1 MTSFP
6 EVNCHVCFAFPH
18 RFQCNICAKT
28 LLCNHQGKK
37 DVLDDL
43 ETTGHKSRT
52 KASQS
57 ETKINFCATSN
68 DSLLG
73 KEKSVEGTMSVLTA
87 TKNIPLAFCDKLPPA
102 IYQSFSDSPTA
113 CKYRSQATKA
123 TCMLNGAVAQYLL
136 TSLMDAIKVQ
146 PFSISTDRSNNTRL
160 DKMNLMIIRIF
171 DINLGR
177 VVNGFLSM
185 CIANGAS
192 TEIIYNAMDA
202 ILPKLLDSAEP
213 WMHCTSVGVDNT
225 STDISI

>member
-73 KEKSVEGTMSVLTA
+73 KAKSVEGTISALTA
-87 TKNIPLAFCDKLPPA
+87 TKNIPMAFCDKLPPA
-102 IYQSFSDSPTA
+102 ICQSFSDSPTA
-113 CKYRSQATKA
+113 RKYRSQATKA
-123 TCMLNGAVAQYLL
+123 TCMLNGAVALYLL

-146 PFSISTDRSNNTRL
+146 PFSISADRSNNNKISKNES
-160 DKMNLMIIRIF
+160 D
-171 DINLGR
+171 
-177 VVNGFLSM
+177 
-185 CIANGAS
+185 
-192 TEIIYNAMDA
+192 
-202 ILPKLLDSAEP
+202 
-213 WMHCTSVGVDNT
+213 DNKN
-225 STDISI
+225 I